1 MMVQNKA
8 LKLRLYP
15 NKEQSQKIIQFCGA
29 NRFIYNKMLEE
40 RQQAYKE
47 FKENGNLDALW
58 AHKYKTEVNYKNEFE
73 WMKDVESTSLQQS
86 RRHLI
91 DAYNNFFKSLKKQR
105 KGNSQFPKFKKKGIK
120 DSYTSVNNANT
131 IRVDY
136 DNHKIKLPKLGW
148 VSYRDTRIL
157 NDILIKRATIS
168 VSRTGKFFVSVLY
181 EYGIDIPEKLTYSND
196 LIINALDMSLEN
208 FYIDCNNNHPDYI
221 KQYRK
226 NLSHL
231 KYLQRQVSKK
241 KKDSSNRKKV
251 QFKVN
256 KVYEKIANSRKDFI
270 EKLSNDLIEKND
282 VIIIESLNIKAMS
295 QCLNLGKSTLDL
307 GWGMFVNRLEQKI
320 STTNKLL
327 IKADKW
333 FASSQI
339 CHVCGY
345 QNKSL
350 TLHDREWTCPNCG
363 SHLLRDEN
371 AAINLKQY
379 GINILKNS
387 RYELP
392 GEPLEMSSEE
402 ESMKEESY
410 DFSHN

>member
-1 MMVQNKA
+1 MMKQNKA

-47 FKENGNLDALW
+47 FKENGSLDILW
-58 AHKYKTEVNYKNEFE
+58 THKYKTEVDYKNEFE
-73 WMKDVESTSLQQS
+73 WMKDIESTSLQQS
-86 RRHLI
+86 RKHLI

-120 DSYTSVNNANT
+120 DSYTSINNTNV
-131 IRVDY
+131 IRLDY
-136 DNHKIKLPKLGW
+136 SNHRIRLPKLGW
-148 VSYRDTRIL
+148 VNYRDNRVL
-157 NDILIKRATIS
+157 NNITIKSATVSIS
-168 VSRTGKFFVSVLY
+168 KTGKFFVSVLY
-181 EYGIDIPEKLTYSND
+181 EYDIDIPEKLTYSKD

-241 KKDSSNRKKV
+241 KKGSSNRKKAQV
-251 QFKVN
+251 KVN

-295 QCLNLGKSTLDL
+295 QCLNLGKSISDL

-320 STTNKLL
+320 SLTNKIL

-350 TLHDREWTCPNCG
+350 TLHDREWTCPKRG

-387 RYELP
+387 KYELP
-392 GEPLEMSSEE
+392 VEPL
-402 ESMKEESY
+402 
-410 DFSHN
+410 

>member
-1 MMVQNKA
+1 MTQNKA

-15 NKEQSQKIIQFCGA
+15 NKKQSIQIRQFCGA
-29 NRFIYNKMLEE
+29 SRFIYNKMLEE
-40 RQQAYKE
+40 RQLAYNQHKE
-47 FKENGNLDALW
+47 DGNFQELW
-58 AHKYKTEVNYKNEFE
+58 TYKYKTEVEYKNEFE
-73 WMKDVESTSLQQS
+73 WLKNVDSTALQQA

-91 DAYNNFFKSLKKQR
+91 DAYNNFFKSLKKQK

-120 DSYTSVNNANT
+120 DSYTSINNANT
-131 IRVDY
+131 IRIDC
-136 DNHKIKLPKLGW
+136 DNHKIRLPKLGW
-148 VSYRDTRIL
+148 VKYRDNRVLKNVI
-157 NDILIKRATIS
+157 IKSAS
-168 VSRTGKFFVSVLY
+168 VSISKTGKYFVSVLY
-181 EYGIDIPEKLTYSND
+181 EYDIDIPNKLEYND
-196 LIINALDMSLEN
+196 NMIINALDMSLEN
-208 FYIDCNNNHPDYI
+208 FYVDCNNNHPDYI
-221 KQYRK
+221 KQYKK

-251 QFKVN
+251 QLKAN

-270 EKLSNDLIEKND
+270 EKLSNSLIENND
-282 VIIIESLNIKAMS
+282 VIVIESLNIKAMS

-320 STTNKLL
+320 SLTNKIL

-350 TLHDREWTCPNCG
+350 TLHDRERTCPNCG

-402 ESMKEESY
+402 ESMKEEAY
-410 DFSHN
+410 DFSHK

>member
-1 MMVQNKA
+1 M
-8 LKLRLYP
+8 
-15 NKEQSQKIIQFCGA
+15 
-29 NRFIYNKMLEE
+29 
-40 RQQAYKE
+40 
-47 FKENGNLDALW
+47 
-58 AHKYKTEVNYKNEFE
+58 
-73 WMKDVESTSLQQS
+73 
-86 RRHLI
+86 
-91 DAYNNFFKSLKKQR
+91 KKQR
-105 KGNSQFPKFKKKGIK
+105 KGNSQFPRFKKKGIK
-120 DSYTSVNNANT
+120 DSYTSINNGNT
-131 IRVDY
+131 IRIDY
-136 DNHKIKLPKLGW
+136 DSHKIKLPKLGW
-148 VSYRDTRIL
+148 VKYRDTRVL
-157 NDILIKRATIS
+157 NDVIIKSAS
-168 VSRTGKFFVSVLY
+168 VSISKTGKYFVSVLY
-181 EYGIDIPEKLTYSND
+181 EYDIDLPEKLTDSND

-241 KKDSSNRKKV
+241 KKGSSNRKKA
-251 QFKVN
+251 QLKVN

-270 EKLSNDLIEKND
+270 EKLSNSLIEKND
-282 VIIIESLNIKAMS
+282 VIVIESLNIKAMS
-295 QCLNLGKSTLDL
+295 QGLNLGKSTLDL

-320 STTNKLL
+320 SLTNKIL
-327 IKADKW
+327 IKADRW

-350 TLHDREWTCPNCG
+350 TLHDREWTCPKCG

-387 RYELP
+387 RCELP

-402 ESMKEESY
+402 ESMKRESY
-410 DFSHN
+410 GFSHK

>member
-1 MMVQNKA
+1 MMKQNKS

-29 NRFIYNKMLEE
+29 SRFIYNKMLEE

-47 FKENGNLDALW
+47 FKENDSLEALW
-58 AHKYKTEVNYKNEFE
+58 THKYKTEVDYKNEFE
-73 WMKDVESTSLQQS
+73 WMKDVDSTALQQS
-86 RRHLI
+86 KKHLI

-105 KGNSQFPKFKKKGIK
+105 KGNSQFPKFKKKGCK
-120 DSYTSVNNANT
+120 DSYTSINNSNA
-131 IRVDY
+131 IRIDY
-136 DNHKIKLPKLGW
+136 DNHKIRLPKLGW
-148 VSYRDTRIL
+148 VNYRDNRVL
-157 NDILIKRATIS
+157 NNITIKSATVSIS
-168 VSRTGKFFVSVLY
+168 KTGKFFVSVLY
-181 EYGIDIPEKLTYSND
+181 EYNIDIPEKLTYNNN
-196 LIINALDMSLEN
+196 LIVNALDMSLEN

-231 KYLQRQVSKK
+231 KYLQRQASKK
-241 KKDSSNRKKV
+241 KKGSSNRKKA

-256 KVYEKIANSRKDFI
+256 KVYEKIVNSRKDFI
-270 EKLSNDLIEKND
+270 EKLGNSLIEKND
-282 VIIIESLNIKAMS
+282 VIIIESLNIRAMS

-320 STTNKLL
+320 STTNKIL

-350 TLHDREWTCPNCG
+350 TLHDREWTCPKCG

-387 RYELP
+387 RQELS
-392 GEPLEMSSEE
+392 GEPLEMLSKERP
-402 ESMKEESY
+402 MKEESCG
-410 DFSHN
+410 FSHE